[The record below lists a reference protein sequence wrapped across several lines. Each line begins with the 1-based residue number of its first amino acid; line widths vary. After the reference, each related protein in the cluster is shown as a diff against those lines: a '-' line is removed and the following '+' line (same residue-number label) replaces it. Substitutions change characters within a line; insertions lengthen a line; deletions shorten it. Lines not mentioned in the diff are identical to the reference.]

1 MAQYNHKI
9 QFYIVLVLQK
19 FVAVKTT
26 ENHTSASVSPPSL
39 SSLAGGMSCWVNMA
53 GHHWSTITLI

>member
-26 ENHTSASVSPPSL
+26 ENHTSVSQP
-39 SSLAGGMSCWVNMA
+39 SLAGGMSCWVNMA